1 MHLLNATPID
11 WTSKRQATVETA
23 TYGSEFSAART
34 ATEQIIDLRYTLR
47 MMGVPLDGPAWL
59 FGDNEGVI
67 KSSNIPHSTLKKRH
81 NALSFHRVRE
91 AVASGVMYFIH
102 IPGKENPSDILTK
115 FLPRAVS
122 WPFVNL
128 LLFWRGETE
137 YKTPINESD
146 AS

>member
-1 MHLLNATPID
+1 MRHPD

-91 AVASGVMYFIH
+91 AVANGVMYFIH
-102 IPGKENPSDILTK
+102 LPGTSNPSDLLTK
-115 FLPRAVS
+115 FLPRSVAGRFIDV
-122 WPFVNL
+122 W
-128 LLFWRGETE
+128 LFWRGETRL
-137 YKTPINESD
+137 KTPINNDD
-146 AS
+146 A